1 MDVKKISPFSNL
13 YIIELLI
20 KIIIIMNKN
29 LVNVPNYPIGM
40 RGLEGLLEEARYFI
54 KGIVREAFAE
64 IIDEKNCST
73 ITNTPLLTTED
84 LCKRWNINADTLH
97 NWEKKGKIRKLP
109 LGGRKKMY
117 SLKDVLEAEASG
129 LVIAKAG

>member
-1 MDVKKISPFSNL
+1 MVVRNTSPIFNACFIIVIL
-13 YIIELLI
+13 IYI
-20 KIIIIMNKN
+20 KMNNNTLK
-29 LVNVPNYPIGM
+29 LPNYPIGM
-40 RGLEGLLEEARYFI
+40 RGLDGLLEEARYFI
-54 KGIVREAFAE
+54 KGIVREALAE

>member
-1 MDVKKISPFSNL
+1 MVVRNTSPIFKACFIIVIL
-13 YIIELLI
+13 IYI
-20 KIIIIMNKN
+20 KMNNNTLK
-29 LVNVPNYPIGM
+29 LPNYPIGM
-40 RGLEGLLEEARYFI
+40 RGLDGLLEEARYFI
-54 KGIVREAFAE
+54 KGIVREALAE

>member
-1 MDVKKISPFSNL
+1 
-13 YIIELLI
+13 
-20 KIIIIMNKN
+20 MNNNTLK
-29 LVNVPNYPIGM
+29 LPNYPIGM

-54 KGIVREAFAE
+54 KGIVREALAE

>member
-1 MDVKKISPFSNL
+1 
-13 YIIELLI
+13 
-20 KIIIIMNKN
+20 
-29 LVNVPNYPIGM
+29 
-40 RGLEGLLEEARYFI
+40 
-54 KGIVREAFAE
+54 
-64 IIDEKNCST
+64 
-73 ITNTPLLTTED
+73 

-129 LVIAKAG
+129 LVIAKVS